1 MNQPPTEL
9 RAEALTGAAWLA
21 DGQDDFGSA
30 EVLFGQALPLY
41 QALGQS
47 GRVAGVMAHR
57 ARMARDRGNYDDA
70 LRLAEKG
77 LELARGSDD
86 LAEMASASF
95 GFPVGS
101 DGAARTYVGLVMLE
115 RGEFD
120 QAQAAYQ
127 EALEHYRAVGD
138 RSGAAYALLGLG
150 NVFRDKGDVPML
162 EAYCSQSLQMSRELR
177 HLWGTGY
184 SLNSLAVAAVMRDD
198 FDRASELLAEAL
210 ELFGR
215 HGVRVGVAEALLLS
229 GQLEADRGHT
239 GAAFP
244 LLQDGLR
251 QVWPAGPHYL
261 VATALEEVARVMVAE
276 GHGRESALL
285 SAAALAW
292 RGRMGSPVP
301 PYRSGPRRLHGGG
314 GAAGVGR
321 GGVRHGV
328 EGGPGAVPG
337 ACCLPSSQAPS

>member
-1 MNQPPTEL
+1 MLLLATRPRARRDHSYRVANDQRYSIGQFFAIWRQPTE
-9 RAEALTGAAWLA
+9 R
-21 DGQDDFGSA
+21 Q
-30 EVLFGQALPLY
+30 
-41 QALGQS
+41 
-47 GRVAGVMAHR
+47 VAGCEEQT
-57 ARMARDRGNYDDA
+57 YD
-70 LRLAEKG
+70 LG
-77 LELARGSDD
+77 
-86 LAEMASASF
+86 
-95 GFPVGS
+95 
-101 DGAARTYVGLVMLE
+101 E
-115 RGEFD
+115 R
-120 QAQAAYQ
+120 
-127 EALEHYRAVGD
+127 
-138 RSGAAYALLGLG
+138 
-150 NVFRDKGDVPML
+150 
-162 EAYCSQSLQMSRELR
+162 QSLRRELR

-210 ELFGR
+210 ELFRR
-215 HGVRVGVAEALLLS
+215 HGVRVGVAEAMLLS

-301 PYRSGPRRLHGGG
+301 PYRWAHVGSTVAAVQQALGEEAFATAWKEGQELSPEHAVFLALRPHRE
-314 GAAGVGR
+314 AAGEPPAAASTLCAG
-321 GGVRHGV
+321 
-328 EGGPGAVPG
+328 EGTY
-337 ACCLPSSQAPS
+337 